1 MAKVELDAIYPCS
14 VDKVWA
20 ALSDPG
26 QLADWYMRPEGF
38 HPAVGT
44 KFRLYAKPNPFFKGL
59 AYCEVLAVE
68 PPHLIRWSQSEQE
81 TGRPTFT
88 LTWTLTPEGEGTR
101 LRLLQDGL
109 SGLRG
114 QMIKLIM
121 GAGWK
126 RLLQGRLP
134 GLLAMR

>member
-1 MAKVELDAIYPCS
+1 
-14 VDKVWA
+14 VDKVWE
-20 ALSDPG
+20 ALSEPQ
-26 QLADWYMRPEGF
+26 QLAEWYMRPEGF
-38 HPAVGT
+38 QATVGT

-68 PPHLIRWSQSEQE
+68 RPHRIVWSQSEQE

-88 LTWTLTPEGEGTR
+88 LTWTLTPEGNGTR
-101 LRLLQDGL
+101 LQLLQDGL

-126 RLLQGRLP
+126 RLLHGRLP